1 MLADQ
6 LQLRVAFACLTSCLG
21 WFPCDWQ
28 WMNLVL
34 LVIARAAF
42 GLSVAYFAYQTAV
55 GQ

>member
-1 MLADQ
+1 VGISNS
-6 LQLRVAFACLTSCLG
+6 LRAPKLVWPFE
-21 WFPCDWQ
+21 WQ